1 MTSLT
6 CESGGWDMTRAQ
18 TECSLQPLSDA
29 STGQLED
36 TLAMLTPKAN
46 LLTEPKEKT
55 TLLKLFYSAF

>member
-1 MTSLT
+1 
-6 CESGGWDMTRAQ
+6 MTRAQ